1 MPLSAGVA
9 RIHTEVK
16 MARYMYQVAY
26 DEDGWSDLVNKP
38 EDRIEAIRPVVRKLG
53 GKIETAYFCFGE
65 YDMILIV
72 NMPDN
77 VSAAAMSMA
86 ASAGGSMKAVKTTPL
101 MSIREGVRAMRQAKR
116 SGYRRTGS

>member
-1 MPLSAGVA
+1 
-9 RIHTEVK
+9 

-26 DEDGWSDLVNKP
+26 AEDGWADLVKKP
-38 EDRIEAIRPVVRKLG
+38 VDRIEAIRPVVKKLG

-65 YDMILIV
+65 YDMVLIA

-86 ASAGGSMKAVKTTPL
+86 ASAGGSVKAIKTTPL
-101 MSIREGVRAMRQAKR
+101 MTIREGIGAMRKAKR
-116 SGYRRTGS
+116 SGYQRTGS